1 MKKFIR
7 TTGLSIGVFV
17 IAIGAAFATNA
28 MKDNGTLLADKE
40 GYIQQNSKYSC
51 LKKQVMCTTTPT
63 GEFCTWEELPG
74 QNHRLYDL
82 TKDENNLT
90 ICSVPLYKID

>member
-17 IAIGAAFATNA
+17 LAIGAAFATNA

-51 LKKQVMCTTTPT
+51 LKTNVMCSTIES
-63 GEFCTWEELPG
+63 EFCTWEESLG
-74 QNHRLYDL
+74 DEHQLYDL
-82 TKDENNLT
+82 TKDSNGVT
-90 ICSVPLYKID
+90 ICSVPLYKK